1 MKGRREHSPAFPF
14 AARSI
19 VAMPLVLGLLGG
31 VAIALATV
39 LVEHSRIE
47 FGRYA
52 LYGNGAFAVPAV
64 GVPLALYAGWTEL
77 ARSHAERARRVAV
90 ALFTAGLY
98 FGIGAWSPL
107 EVVLFPQSSVERLAD
122 AIPGLLLQGLL
133 WVLPPALV
141 AALVWWIYTKIPL
154 TPLTLVVGYLIG
166 MPFALVFG
174 IVTMGTLAGTA
185 VAHGLSVVTPRA
197 RTAIGALVVALALV
211 ATFGVPLLVL
221 GPGGG
226 APPRGGAP

>member
-1 MKGRREHSPAFPF
+1 
-14 AARSI
+14 
-19 VAMPLVLGLLGG
+19 MPLVLGLLGG

-39 LVEHSRIE
+39 LIEHSRIE

-98 FGIGAWSPL
+98 SGIGAWSPL

-122 AIPGLLLQGLL
+122 AIPGLLLQGIL

>member
-1 MKGRREHSPAFPF
+1 
-14 AARSI
+14 
-19 VAMPLVLGLLGG
+19 MPLVLGLLGG

-122 AIPGLLLQGLL
+122 AIPGCSSRGSCGSSRRRSSRRSSGGSTQRSRSPRSRSS
-133 WVLPPALV
+133 W
-141 AALVWWIYTKIPL
+141 
-154 TPLTLVVGYLIG
+154 
-166 MPFALVFG
+166 G
-174 IVTMGTLAGTA
+174 ISSGC
-185 VAHGLSVVTPRA
+185 
-197 RTAIGALVVALALV
+197 
-211 ATFGVPLLVL
+211 
-221 GPGGG
+221 
-226 APPRGGAP
+226 